1 MYRIRKIQVAV
12 IGVIII
18 AGVFTVVTQAA
29 RSSEKEKKIYNNV
42 DSSSHET
49 KPGSSRFQQDTD
61 KIQHDK
67 KLPPLPLCPPKKKNT
82 IPNNGS
88 GSANILLVSTLDG
101 KLTALDPKRRGSHQV
116 LWSVSTEPGSMLSS
130 TLSQLDLNPKGGKNP
145 WVKLIP
151 SLGGGLYKFDGEVVE
166 PVPFDAEA
174 LLRSSFKFSDGT
186 VMTGGKEAKTYGIEV
201 SNGRIRYTCGMDGCF
216 QVNNPQSSSGNKDTG
231 LNKKPLEREGV
242 KDDMEDV
249 LVVRR
254 ETQTVRAV
262 EPRTGE
268 EKWNFSVGQHE
279 IKFHPGVEELCDDR
293 DNAKAQSEQPFF
305 DQQGFDEGELKAVIP
320 EGIICEVDRGS
331 PEKII
336 WSHKFNTPIVQAWR
350 LVDGKMYKVNLF
362 SNSHIPEHNESE
374 VEGSSEENTVGNAAL
389 YVGSFQNQLYIQESE
404 RQRKQAA
411 HAFSE
416 LHSSNVE
423 FPRVT
428 WRPYLVSADSRTPII
443 HHGASKGIETYA
455 PLPRLTHVPN
465 TVPSSGDYH
474 NSDNINTALAVFQ
487 HSKYPYPYDA
497 GLYLYPDEPVLDYDT
512 IDELTNRTQDNVI
525 VTDPNDG
532 ADEDFEN
539 EVIQTV
545 LDASI
550 SLWYWWKE
558 VVFISMCTA
567 FFMNILITRPIV
579 EYLNESIKRKWD
591 NIRNRGREV
600 QNGVA
605 YIRVEVPV
613 PKTPETPTPGT
624 ASSSDG
630 YKMAFPVN
638 GGGDPGAFISR
649 FNTDYE
655 PVSCLGAGGFGVVFE
670 SKNKL
675 DDVNYAVKRVRLPV
689 NESAKKKVMR
699 EVKCLAKLDHKHI
712 VRYFNTWLECPPPG
726 WQEAQDSWWRESEQS
741 TCMTPDEK
749 ETWSSIEE
757 LRNKEHLYTSKRING
772 SIQNG
777 PIITDIPQF
786 RFDSPSNSID
796 VSFTNTG
803 DKLLVKHD
811 NFDEQTGKEFFDEED
826 SLIIAFDE
834 TGSENKNIASGID
847 FQSDNSRP
855 ELPILKRNPR
865 LSLIREESE
874 SIIFENTSDNSNSKS
889 IPSDKNRNLK
899 ISSKSGNKQSK
910 FWNNSS
916 SSSENNETNSSE
928 SDSFCE
934 AVIWQ
939 EQNAAKVENEKS
951 DRKSCETKT
960 ECPKPPQFYLYI
972 VMQLCQKES
981 LKTWLRSCTVERNRN
996 RSLQM
1001 FNEICLGVEYVHS
1014 QGLIHRDL
1022 KPSNIF
1028 FSSDGTIKIGDF
1040 GLVTTYSQEGLEHDG
1055 APSPT
1060 ISGNPLQ
1067 EHIANENIETSSL
1080 SYQNGK

>member
-1 MYRIRKIQVAV
+1 MYRIKKIQVAV
-12 IGVIII
+12 IGVIIV
-18 AGVFTVVTQAA
+18 AGALTVVTQAA
-29 RSSEKEKKIYNNV
+29 LSGGKDSKIINDAHTTLQQSKHENNYQKQSNDRVPNDEKI
-42 DSSSHET
+42 
-49 KPGSSRFQQDTD
+49 
-61 KIQHDK
+61 
-67 KLPPLPLCPPKKKNT
+67 PPLPLCPPKKKK
-82 IPNNGS
+82 IIKDKGA

-145 WVKLIP
+145 WIKLIP

-216 QVNNPQSSSGNKDTG
+216 QVTNPQKSESKKGMDINKQ
-231 LNKKPLEREGV
+231 PLERQGV
-242 KDDMEDV
+242 RDDMEDV

-293 DNAKAQSEQPFF
+293 DNSKEKHEQPFF

-350 LVDGKMYKVNLF
+350 LIDGKMYKVNLF
-362 SNSHIPEHNESE
+362 SNSHIPEHIDSDI
-374 VEGSSEENTVGNAAL
+374 EGSSEEAAAGNAAL

-416 LHSSNVE
+416 LHSSNIE

-443 HHGASKGIETYA
+443 HHGAPPGIETYP
-455 PLPRLTHVPN
+455 PLPRLTHIPN
-465 TVPSSGDYH
+465 TGQSTGDS
-474 NSDNINTALAVFQ
+474 NGDNINTALAVFQ

-497 GLYLYPDEPVLDYDT
+497 GLFLYPDEPVLDYDT
-512 IDELTNRTQDNVI
+512 VDELVNRTRDNI
-525 VTDPNDG
+525 IQTDENNI
-532 ADEDFEN
+532 EENFEN

-579 EYLNESIKRKWD
+579 EYLNEHIKRKWD
-591 NIRNRGREV
+591 NLRNRGRDV

-613 PKTPETPTPGT
+613 PKTSETPTPGT
-624 ASSSDG
+624 ASSSED
-630 YKMAFPVN
+630 YKMAFPVSA
-638 GGGDPGAFISR
+638 GGDPGAFVSR
-649 FNTDYE
+649 FTTDYE

-689 NESAKKKVMR
+689 NEAAKKKVMR

-749 ETWSSIEE
+749 ETWSSVEE
-757 LRNKEHLYTSKRING
+757 LRQKEEFCTPKKLNG
-772 SIQNG
+772 SIPNG
-777 PIITDIPQF
+777 HMISEIPQF
-786 RFDSPSNSID
+786 RFDSPSNGID
-796 VSFTNTG
+796 VSFTNRS
-803 DKLLVKHD
+803 DRLL
-811 NFDEQTGKEFFDEED
+811 EKENDFIEKSTNHFYDEED

-834 TGSENKNIASGID
+834 TNSQDKVVSNE
-847 FQSDNSRP
+847 SDYQGYSKKP
-855 ELPILKRNPR
+855 ELPQLKRNPR

-874 SIIFENTSDNSNSKS
+874 SIIFESNSNQK
-889 IPSDKNRNLK
+889 IASDKNSNND
-899 ISSKSGNKQSK
+899 IDNKSDHKPSK
-910 FWNNSS
+910 FWDDSS
-916 SSSENNETNSSE
+916 SSSDDNPTKSSE

-939 EQNAAKVENEKS
+939 EQNAIKPDSEKS
-951 DRKSCETKT
+951 NKSYEPKA

-981 LKTWLRSCTVERNRN
+981 LKTWLRSCTVERNRT

-1040 GLVTTYSQEGLEHDG
+1040 GLVTTYSQEGLGQEG

-1060 ISGNPLQ
+1060 LSDNPLQ
-1067 EHIANENIETSSL
+1067 EHLASDNVETSSL
-1080 SYQNGK
+1080 SYLKGKLV

>member
-1 MYRIRKIQVAV
+1 MFRIKKIQVAV
-12 IGVIII
+12 IGVIIV
-18 AGVFTVVTQAA
+18 AGVFTAVTQAA
-29 RSSEKEKKIYNNV
+29 LSSGK
-42 DSSSHET
+42 
-49 KPGSSRFQQDTD
+49 
-61 KIQHDK
+61 DK
-67 KLPPLPLCPPKKKNT
+67 KVINDGDSTLHKSKQNNYQKQSNDRIQNDENVPPLPLCPPKKKNVVK
-82 IPNNGS
+82 NNGS

-145 WVKLIP
+145 WIKLIP

-201 SNGRIRYTCGMDGCF
+201 SNGRVRYTCGMDGCY
-216 QVNNPQSSSGNKDTG
+216 QVNNPKNPE
-231 LNKKPLEREGV
+231 NKKGTDINKQPLERNGV
-242 KDDMEDV
+242 RDDMEDV

-293 DNAKAQSEQPFF
+293 DNTKEQSDQPFF
-305 DQQGFDEGELKAVIP
+305 DQQGFNEGELKAVIP
-320 EGIICEVDRGS
+320 EGIICEVDRAS

-350 LVDGKMYKVNLF
+350 LIDGKMYKVNLF
-362 SNSHIPEHNESE
+362 SNSHIPDHIDSD
-374 VEGSSEENTVGNAAL
+374 VEGSSEESATGNAAL

-416 LHSSNVE
+416 LHSSSIE

-443 HHGASKGIETYA
+443 HHGAPPGIETYP
-455 PLPRLTHVPN
+455 PLPRLTHIPN
-465 TVPSSGDYH
+465 AVPSSGNNQ

-512 IDELTNRTQDNVI
+512 VDELVNRTRDNVI
-525 VTDPNDG
+525 ETDTNDTT
-532 ADEDFEN
+532 EENFEN

-567 FFMNILITRPIV
+567 FFMNILITRPLV

-591 NIRNRGREV
+591 NIRNRGRDV

-613 PKTPETPTPGT
+613 PKPSETPTPGT
-624 ASSSDG
+624 ASSSEG
-630 YKMAFPVN
+630 YKMAFPIN
-638 GGGDPGAFISR
+638 AGGDPGAFVSR
-649 FNTDYE
+649 FTTDYE

-689 NESAKKKVMR
+689 NEAAKKKVMR

-749 ETWSSIEE
+749 ETWGSVEE
-757 LRNKEHLYTSKRING
+757 LRQNKGLGTSKKVNG

-777 PIITDIPQF
+777 HIITDIPQF
-786 RFDSPSNSID
+786 RFDSPSNGID
-796 VSFTNTG
+796 VSFTNTSDG
-803 DKLLVKHD
+803 LPAKDS
-811 NFDEQTGKEFFDEED
+811 NYNEQSTKQYSDEED

-834 TGSENKNIASGID
+834 TNSGDKSISSENN
-847 FQSDNSRP
+847 FQGYNKKP
-855 ELPILKRNPR
+855 ELPLLKRNPR

-874 SIIFENTSDNSNSKS
+874 SIIFENSSDKSTSQNNKLDSNVNDKSDNK
-889 IPSDKNRNLK
+889 P
-899 ISSKSGNKQSK
+899 SK
-910 FWNNSS
+910 FWDNSS
-916 SSSENNETNSSE
+916 SSSNDNHTKSSE

-939 EQNAAKVENEKS
+939 EQNVKKPGGENSK
-951 DRKSCETKT
+951 KSCESKT
-960 ECPKPPQFYLYI
+960 DCPKPPQFYLYI

-981 LKTWLRSCTVERNRN
+981 LKTWLRSCTVERNRT

-1040 GLVTTYSQEGLEHDG
+1040 GLVTTYSQEGLGHDG

-1060 ISGNPLQ
+1060 LSENPLQ
-1067 EHIANENIETSSL
+1067 EYLAGENIETSSL
-1080 SYQNGK
+1080 SYLKGKKT